1 LLQELVIKGNTVV
14 VVEHQLDLIS
24 CCDWV
29 IDLGPE
35 GGEGGGRIVG
45 SGTPEQLA
53 GVGADEGLASETGK
67 VLREFLTLQSPLKS
81 TKSARGRK

>member
-1 LLQELVIKGNTVV
+1 MV

-35 GGEGGGRIVG
+35 GGAGGGKIVG
-45 SGTPEQLA
+45 RGTPEHLA
-53 GVGADEGLASETGK
+53 GLAANAGLVSEPVLVSETGK
-67 VLREFLTLQSPLKS
+67 VLREFLNLESPVKS
-81 TKSARGRK
+81 TKSSRGRK